1 MIQCMCFLTKER
13 VVNSVGMLTFVS
25 YLSNCVSGF
34 VGDLWEGI
42 FHESRLMLSETKIA
56 TREDL
61 KSVLIQHCYDPFMLM
76 RKV

>member
-1 MIQCMCFLTKER
+1 M
-13 VVNSVGMLTFVS
+13 NSVGMPTFVS

-34 VGDLWEGI
+34 VGDLWEGM

-61 KSVLIQHCYDPFMLM
+61 KSVLIQHGYDPFMLM